1 MTILWVLELDPRY
14 GVRHG
19 AILRYT
25 NLTRL
30 LRAAGHRV
38 YYLVNDHQSDQR
50 ELRDQCLEGLRQ
62 QGCFDDSFQ
71 LERPGRPARRGW
83 TRHFPVNLASR
94 DRMMEQARR
103 SYAGAFDQLVA
114 KLKPDVCVISDPHS
128 RFLMPIYR
136 QKRLPMIADYA
147 IPSF

>member
-1 MTILWVLELDPRY
+1 MEQFS
-14 GVRHG
+14 
-19 AILRYT
+19 RYT

-71 LERPGRPARRGW
+71 LERPGS
-83 TRHFPVNLASR
+83 SR
-94 DRMMEQARR
+94 AD
-103 SYAGAFDQLVA
+103 AGG
-114 KLKPDVCVISDPHS
+114 
-128 RFLMPIYR
+128 R
-136 QKRLPMIADYA
+136 A
-147 IPSF
+147 IFR